1 VNKKIIMKN
10 IIKNISIVA
19 VLILMASCSVSGPLI
34 LTDNPGGKDS
44 KKGESSYKVILG
56 FPPFKA
62 DASIAT
68 AAKNGGIKKVST
80 VDLKMKAG
88 FFVTT
93 YTTVVTGE

>member
-1 VNKKIIMKN
+1 MKK
-10 IIKNISIVA
+10 IIKNISLVA
-19 VLILMASCSVSGPLI
+19 ILVSMASCTVAGPLI
-34 LTDNPGGKDS
+34 VTDNPGGKDA
-44 KKGESSYKVILG
+44 KKGEASYKVVLG
-56 FPPFKA
+56 FRPFNA